1 MNQPEQTREQDI
13 PEFLEPSAFRTG
25 KRQVRQLSHRAAYC
39 DRTLPEVVD
48 DTEPVL
54 VIDRREISVEALR
67 VDQKRSAGNEWLLP
81 APGQAPR
88 MPHHGRIRVFLY
100 LEPYDRIV
108 IQ

>member
-1 MNQPEQTREQDI
+1 M
-13 PEFLEPSAFRTG
+13 
-25 KRQVRQLSHRAAYC
+25 
-39 DRTLPEVVD
+39 
-48 DTEPVL
+48 
-54 VIDRREISVEALR
+54 IDRREISVKALR